1 MAVPAVPLSP
11 ALLGSRAGHCHYS
24 MFSHLPLM
32 LPVVARYSDIDA
44 VKLSSMSVTTLLLLA
59 GEDDLRD
66 VGSAVAGLAGM
77 WKDLGISLGI
87 RLIDLDN
94 IRFLSSRE
102 CLREVVAL
110 WLKQS
115 YNVRTT
121 LVLWSPHFLMLGGK
135 FLQL

>member
-1 MAVPAVPLSP
+1 MAVPAVPLSL

-24 MFSHLPLM
+24 MFSHLALM

-66 VGSAVAGLAGM
+66 VRSAVADLAGM

-87 RLIDLDN
+87 RLSALDN
-94 IRFLSSRE
+94 IHFLSSSE

-110 WLKQS
+110 WLNQS

-121 LVLWSPHFLMLGGK
+121 LVLWSPHF
-135 FLQL
+135 